1 MNHRYFLNF
10 FVAAVVVVAD
20 FIFTLSVCFLG
31 AYVQNNHS
39 HWSYTF
45 IFAKKSALFF
55 VKLTDFFIP
64 LQEEQ
69 PKDVFRLDQATVHR
83 EDTGVLQLK
92 FTQKEVQGII
102 KWKVYGVFF
111 QQTIKTADSTKT
123 FLSGTVALHFLA
135 LRIRRKLVKEEMLSS
150 ELQR

>member
-31 AYVQNNHS
+31 AYVQNIHS

-45 IFAKKSALFF
+45 IFF
-55 VKLTDFFIP
+55 VKLTDYFIP

-102 KWKVYGVFF
+102 K
-111 QQTIKTADSTKT
+111 
-123 FLSGTVALHFLA
+123 
-135 LRIRRKLVKEEMLSS
+135 
-150 ELQR
+150 